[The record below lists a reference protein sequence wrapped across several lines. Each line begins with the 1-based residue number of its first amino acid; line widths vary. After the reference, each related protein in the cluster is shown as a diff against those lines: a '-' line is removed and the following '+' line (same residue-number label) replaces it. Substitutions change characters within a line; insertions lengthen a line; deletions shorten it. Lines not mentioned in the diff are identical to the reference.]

1 MNAEPPQRTDRQS
14 RYRRQARL
22 ALWLAG
28 VGGGGGLAIVIAA
41 ALGEISVMQTI
52 MLGVPVAV
60 LILGGLMVALARDPE
75 SAERLGFRAGLSA
88 GSLRNRWRS
97 VFGRQR
103 EDRP

>member
-41 ALGEISVMQTI
+41 SLGEISVKQTI
-52 MLGVPVAV
+52 MLGAPVAV